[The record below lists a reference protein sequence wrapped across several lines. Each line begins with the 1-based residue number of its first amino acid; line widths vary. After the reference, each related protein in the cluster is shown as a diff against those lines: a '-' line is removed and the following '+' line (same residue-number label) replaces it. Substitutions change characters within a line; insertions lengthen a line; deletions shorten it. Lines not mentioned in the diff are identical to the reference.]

1 MMPTFLT
8 KDGEPIWFKEM
19 PEPITVGKV
28 RFEGGDY
35 ALVGEDATLKRITE
49 AEFLE
54 MTKDMKK
61 LDW

>member
-1 MMPTFLT
+1 MPTFLT
-8 KDGEPIWFKEM
+8 KTGEPIWFKHM

-35 ALVGEDATLKRITE
+35 AHVGEDAKLKRITE
-49 AEFLE
+49 EEFHE

-61 LDW
+61 MD